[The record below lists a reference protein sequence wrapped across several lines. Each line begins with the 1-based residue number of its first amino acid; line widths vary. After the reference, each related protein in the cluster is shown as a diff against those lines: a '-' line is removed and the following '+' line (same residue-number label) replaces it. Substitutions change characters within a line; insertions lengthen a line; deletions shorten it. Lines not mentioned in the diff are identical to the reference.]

1 MFYWKKRKLKN
12 GIDMSKLPKHIGF
25 IMDGNGRWAKKRGL
39 PRSLGHR
46 EGVNALKRVVK
57 RCCELNIPVV
67 SLYALSTENL
77 KRPQEEVNYIFKLIK
92 EFAEESI
99 NLLNEN
105 NCSLRLMGD
114 LTLLPDDVREVF
126 FKAVNETKQNTKTI
140 LNMGLCYGA
149 RHELVQAF
157 ERMQA
162 DNVQEITESVISSYL
177 YTSGLPDPDL
187 IVRASGECR
196 LSNFMMYQVAYSEL
210 YFPEKFWPDFTS
222 ADVDEAIVTFQKRN
236 RRFGNV

>member
-99 NLLNEN
+99 KLLNEN

-126 FKAVNETKQNTKTI
+126 LKAVKQTKQNTKTI

-157 ERMQA
+157 ERMRA